1 VMLSRGRRSAARS
14 SAAVGFAALMLLV
27 AGLLVLGSP
36 GRAGAVNLTQ
46 AEAAMPL
53 LTADPHQGA
62 GAGDGVIDGD
72 VKEPTESSG
81 SNNVVILVA
90 ALGVLIGILIVTRQR
105 GPKS

>member
-1 VMLSRGRRSAARS
+1 MIVARGGRSAARS
-14 SAAVGFAALMLLV
+14 SAAVGLAALVLLAAALLV
-27 AGLLVLGSP
+27 VGAP
-36 GRAGAVNLTQ
+36 GRAAALNVTQ

-53 LTADPHQGA
+53 LTADPHHGA

-72 VKEPTESSG
+72 VKQPTESSG